1 MLRPLL
7 EKPDALYFGIKDQIK
22 IFALRISFFLS
33 DMLEADE
40 ITAIYKLSRCK
51 MLCHTCMV
59 LQNDLNNMNL
69 RSEELPLRTHDYM
82 RQIITEEREKEFSIH
97 STKNAFWKFM

>member
-1 MLRPLL
+1 M
-7 EKPDALYFGIKDQIK
+7 EKPDALYFEIEGQVK
-22 IFALRISFFLS
+22 IFAPRISFFLS

-40 ITAIYKLSRCK
+40 ITATYKSSHCK
-51 MLCHTCMV
+51 MPCHTCIV

-82 RQIITEEREKEFSIH
+82 RQIITEERGPKTLSENLCKYYYLNYFE
-97 STKNAFWKFM
+97 NN